1 MLLFAL
7 CQLTGPFSDMYLVI
21 HHANLELRLARA
33 VNCLDIKIC
42 TLHTS
47 LSCNQQLLV
56 PTLPVITEVKPCFRV
71 LHSLGDQVQDQERH
85 LIPGPAAVVAPQAF
99 GLGQAQAGGRGGRH
113 AAGPPLCG
121 PHG

>member
-7 CQLTGPFSDMYLVI
+7 RHLTFPFSDIYLVI
-21 HHANLELRLARA
+21 YHANLELRLARA
-33 VNCLDIKIC
+33 VNCLDTKIC
-42 TLHTS
+42 NLHTS

-56 PTLPVITEVKPCFRV
+56 PTSPLITGLQSCFRV
-71 LHSLGDQVQDQERH
+71 LHSPGDQVQDQEWH
-85 LIPGPAAVVAPQAF
+85 LIPGPAALVAPQAF